1 MTIYYFS
8 AILIS
13 TPHLRVFGILYMA
26 VLAKGKAIA
35 HGHMHVEIG

>member
-8 AILIS
+8 AIRIF
-13 TPHLRVFGILYMA
+13 TPCLRVFGILYMGI
-26 VLAKGKAIA
+26 LSKGKAIA